1 MPQVLFNFFFLVTA
15 HAHSATGLTL
25 TNFSCM
31 HARKTMR
38 EAYCILQSKKED
50 IHLLLIYFF
59 QSHAATIALLLYY
72 HSNIM

>member
-31 HARKTMR
+31 HARKTTR
-38 EAYCILQSKKED
+38 EGYCILQSKKED
-50 IHLLLIYFF
+50 IHLLLYFF